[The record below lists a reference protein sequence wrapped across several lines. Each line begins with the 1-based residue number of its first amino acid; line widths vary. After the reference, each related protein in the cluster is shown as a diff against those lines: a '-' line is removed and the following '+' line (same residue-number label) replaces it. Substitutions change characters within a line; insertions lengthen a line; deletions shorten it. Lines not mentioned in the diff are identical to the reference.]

1 MEGLLLRLRRG
12 GRVGGQALR
21 GGGGGLRP
29 EVEVEEREDPG
40 EGGAEGLEALGV
52 GRGLVGSLIG
62 WLVEGLRI
70 EAACESLI
78 DTSRVEPT

>member
-1 MEGLLLRLRRG
+1 
-12 GRVGGQALR
+12 
-21 GGGGGLRP
+21 LRP

-52 GRGLVGSLIG
+52 GDGLIC
-62 WLVEGLRI
+62 WLVEGCVR
-70 EAACESLI
+70 ACESLI